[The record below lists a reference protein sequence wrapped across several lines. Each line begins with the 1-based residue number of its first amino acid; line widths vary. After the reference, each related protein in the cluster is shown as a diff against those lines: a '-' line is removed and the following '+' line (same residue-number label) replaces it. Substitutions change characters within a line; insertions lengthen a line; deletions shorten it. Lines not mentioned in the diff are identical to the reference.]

1 MEGYEQMMSQVP
13 VLLLFLPIFVA
24 LIIYLVKSNHIHWL
38 VFPMQIALMLAF
50 VFYVLAWKEDP
61 SIGLLIFGGW
71 SETIAITFYL
81 DALNL
86 TFIGLT
92 LFFFSIIFFY
102 SFKANYQEKK
112 YFFFLSFLQS
122 VFLGMLMTNDLFNLF
137 VFLELIALLV
147 TLLIT
152 YRKAEHALKAG
163 LQYLLLASMASILY
177 LVGVLLLY
185 YVFGHLNI
193 RLMGETM
200 ANVIDTNVVKLAYG
214 LMMVGFC
221 LKGAVF
227 PLYAWLPKAHGVAP
241 SSVSALLSGL
251 IVKAALYLVMRIDGF
266 LFGSPYGF
274 STVLFWL
281 GMVSALAGVI
291 FAMVQK
297 DLKQILAYH
306 TVSQVGLML
315 IGLSFDQG
323 TSFIGGWMHV
333 IHHAIFKGL
342 LFLAVGVIIKA
353 YQTKKV
359 YDIRGVF
366 KSLPWTAVLL
376 IIGMLSITGAPFF
389 NGYVSKTMIKYA
401 FKGDQILM
409 FLFNLINLGTMISFS
424 KVAMILFGKPIQPV
438 LVKRASMSQHIPMTL
453 LAISSLVIGLFYQ
466 PIMEAIYGFSP
477 YAVELQ
483 QGSIYLDYVFW
494 ASLGFNLYY
503 FFIRKDF
510 KPLIFIR
517 EFKMTFPTSN
527 FLLLGFLVSIFAFLY
542 LR

>member
-1 MEGYEQMMSQVP
+1 MISQLP
-13 VLLLFLPIFVA
+13 VLILFLPILIA
-24 LIIYLVKSNHIHWL
+24 LFIFLVKSNHIHWL
-38 VFPMQIALMLAF
+38 VFLMQIILMVSF
-50 VFYVLAWKEDP
+50 VVYVIAWKEDP

-92 LFFFSIIFFY
+92 IFFFTIIFYY
-102 SFKANYQEKK
+102 SFKANYEEKK
-112 YFFFLSFLQS
+112 FFFFLSFLES
-122 VFLGMLMTNDLFNLF
+122 VFLGLLMTNDLFNLF

-193 RLMGETM
+193 RLIGETM
-200 ANVIDTNVVKLAYG
+200 TNVVEANVVKLAYG
-214 LMMVGFC
+214 LMMVGFS
-221 LKGAVF
+221 LKAAVF

-251 IVKAALYLVMRIDGF
+251 IVKAALYLFMRIDGDM
-266 LFGSPYGF
+266 FGFPYGF
-274 STVLFWL
+274 SSVLFWL

-315 IGLSFDQG
+315 IGISFGQG
-323 TSFIGGWMHV
+323 TSYIGGWMHI

-359 YDIRGVF
+359 YEIRGVF
-366 KSLPWTAVLL
+366 KALPWTSVLL
-376 IIGMLSITGAPFF
+376 IIGMLSITGAPWF
-389 NGYVSKTMIKYA
+389 NGFISKTMIKYA
-401 FKGDQILM
+401 FKDDQLLM
-409 FLFNLINLGTMISFS
+409 FFFNLINLGTIISFS

-438 LVKRASMSQHIPMTL
+438 LVKRASISQHIPMTI
-453 LAISSLVIGLFYQ
+453 LALSSLAIGLFYQ
-466 PIMEAIYGFSP
+466 PIMEVIYDFSP
-477 YAVELQ
+477 YVVDLEI
-483 QGSIYLDYVFW
+483 GSIYLDYLFW
-494 ASLGFNLYY
+494 VSLGFNLYY
-503 FFIRKDF
+503 FVIRKDF
-510 KPLIFIR
+510 KPFVFIR
-517 EFKMTFPTSN
+517 ELKMTFPTAN
-527 FLLLGFLVSIFAFLY
+527 FLLLSFLVSIFAFLY
-542 LR
+542 LG